1 MSVWRARPNGRLINT
16 RCDERLFSVWLRHSA
31 THSPKS
37 AFSLSKKGAFL
48 APAAESRMF
57 SARSGAQQCACRRT
71 PVEWLNVHSNLTG
84 TRRLLTGNSM
94 SQTQFK
100 KQIARRVSISRNY
113 ENWTKAITMS
123 STCHFSENKSLIS
136 RLRKKLDTN
145 PESKRR
151 LMMKIVF
158 DSFEEGLERVEGA
171 KICRACRELV
181 EGKFFI
187 HRLYNCPKAETKY
200 TLERNPDFDSNQNTE
215 LILKQI
221 EASSGWKLV
230 KLFNNT

>member
-1 MSVWRARPNGRLINT
+1 
-16 RCDERLFSVWLRHSA
+16 
-31 THSPKS
+31 
-37 AFSLSKKGAFL
+37 
-48 APAAESRMF
+48 
-57 SARSGAQQCACRRT
+57 
-71 PVEWLNVHSNLTG
+71 
-84 TRRLLTGNSM
+84 M

-230 KLFNNT
+230 KLFYLSLIHI